1 MRCIKLE
8 AAVLLS
14 LCIVLKPRMVIG
26 EIIKLHN
33 ICRNSVIQGC
43 LSSFRCKLEMTI
55 IVLFIILAI
64 ALALDSCLKMGEI
77 SVSIVRCY
85 TVCAAIVSISKCKS
99 VQIVDQV
106 LVQILKCIYSLSIMR
121 IDGIILICIEQEVIT
136 AASHRT
142 DPWNIVIV
150 LDDRHETG
158 DASLYRCFI
167 NNSCVL
173 SSALWSAIGIVAKH
187 NCDGTS
193 VANADRYILS
203 GKITLHGI
211 CPGFLCLYRYCGSCK
226 CAGKQHS
233 CEKFKYFFLHVF
245 SSLCIYI

>member
-1 MRCIKLE
+1 
-8 AAVLLS
+8 
-14 LCIVLKPRMVIG
+14 
-26 EIIKLHN
+26 
-33 ICRNSVIQGC
+33 
-43 LSSFRCKLEMTI
+43 MTV

-64 ALALDSCLKMGEI
+64 ALTLDSCLKMGEI

-167 NNSCVL
+167 NDSCVL

-211 CPGFLCLYRYCGSCK
+211 CPGFLGLYRYCGSCK